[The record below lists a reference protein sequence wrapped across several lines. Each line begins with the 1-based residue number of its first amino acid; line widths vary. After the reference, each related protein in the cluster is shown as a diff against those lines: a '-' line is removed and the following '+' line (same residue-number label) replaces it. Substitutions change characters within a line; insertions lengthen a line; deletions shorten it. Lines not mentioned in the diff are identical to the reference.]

1 MNNNILNEIKTIK
14 KMMGLI
20 VEQTKLK
27 IGTGYGINPQNWNQF
42 VEKAKISKDR
52 PFYFMGYVFKLR
64 RFGDDETVMTHGTEW
79 VVSYKLGTYTDKN
92 AGGQNFPGFVAP
104 LPEPVIKIGTNEVVM
119 NFPEKDVKFNE
130 GATFTKINAFDM
142 FKNVLDS
149 LSPSDKQEIIKFYG
163 ERINTFG
170 EDLVGKL

>member
-42 VEKAKISKDR
+42 VEKAKISKDK

-64 RFGDDETVMTHGTEW
+64 RFGDDGTVMIHGTEW
-79 VVSYKLGTYTDKN
+79 DVLYKLGTYTDKN
-92 AGGQNFPGFVAP
+92 AGGQNFPGFLSTLQTPAIMIRTGVDIYP
-104 LPEPVIKIGTNEVVM
+104 
-119 NFPEKDVKFNE
+119 PEKDVKFNY
-130 GATFTKINAFDM
+130 GAVTKIDAFNM
-142 FKNVLDS
+142 FKNILDS

-163 ERINTFG
+163 EKINTFG